1 MSTGY
6 PQNDPIN
13 KSSLLD
19 YIYPINSIYI
29 SMSSSDPSL
38 IFPNT
43 TWERMPDGLL
53 RCVKFNTDGTSES
66 VGTGGTVYHN
76 HELTG
81 EALTSNHLPRHK
93 HVGLTRASGS
103 HTHQNK
109 GYHSAQYG
117 SQKYSLSRFSSG
129 DQNTVDFGMNS
140 AGDHTHTFILP
151 EQGGDEKHTHTIG
164 DATILPPYL
173 KVNVWKRT
181 A

>member
-1 MSTGY
+1 MAY
-6 PQNDPIN
+6 PQKESIS

-29 SMSSSDPSL
+29 SMSSNDPSL

-43 TWERMPDGLL
+43 AWERMPDGLL
-53 RCVKFNTDGTSES
+53 RCAYFSSDGSVES
-66 VGTGGTVYHN
+66 IGTGGATSHN
-76 HELTG
+76 HT
-81 EALTSNHLPRHK
+81 ASKTSLTSNDLPYHK
-93 HVGLTRASGS
+93 HSGFTRESGS
-103 HTHQNK
+103 HIHNNK

-129 DQNTVDFGMNS
+129 DQNTVDFGMNP
-140 AGDHTHTFILP
+140 AGDHNHTFTLN
-151 EQGGDEKHTHTIG
+151 EEGANEGHTHTIG
-164 DATILPPYL
+164 DATSLPPYI